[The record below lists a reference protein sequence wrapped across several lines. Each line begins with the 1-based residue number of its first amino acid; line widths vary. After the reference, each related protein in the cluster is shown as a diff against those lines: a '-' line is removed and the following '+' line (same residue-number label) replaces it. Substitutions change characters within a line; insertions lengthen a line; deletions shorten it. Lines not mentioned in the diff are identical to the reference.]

1 VTMECY
7 LLLPQ
12 AFAAKKPFH
21 PHAGSHLILSE
32 VQIQNHSCLVMDPP
46 VIPSGA
52 PVVVVLHGL
61 GTNADDMAP
70 LCEQL
75 KLPPCRFVLPDA
87 PLHLPGYPEEA
98 YAWYD
103 FQAHDRDE
111 IVKSREYLFKV
122 LDRFANDP
130 NLRPAPG
137 SEKKPVPLIL
147 MGFSQG
153 GVMSLEA
160 GLNYK
165 GKIAGIVSMSGYMP
179 DPWTTLQR
187 AEAPFETPILLVH
200 GEHDDVVPVQGSR
213 HAAESLQQT
222 GYTHVTLKKFPMGHT
237 ITPESLQTVQDFLVR
252 ILQS

>member
-1 VTMECY
+1 M
-7 LLLPQ
+7 
-12 AFAAKKPFH
+12 
-21 PHAGSHLILSE
+21 ILSE
-32 VQIQNHSCLVMDPP
+32 TQVDKHSCLVLDPP

-52 PVVVVLHGL
+52 PVIITLHGL
-61 GTNADDMAP
+61 GTNADDLAP
-70 LCEQL
+70 LCEEL

-87 PLHLPGYPEEA
+87 PMHLPGYPEGA

-103 FQAHDRDE
+103 FQAHDRSH

-122 LDRFANDP
+122 MDRFSNDP

-137 SEKKPVPLIL
+137 KAKEPVPVIL

-179 DPWTTLQR
+179 DPWATLTK

-200 GEHDDVVPVQGSR
+200 GSEDEVVPVEGSR
-213 HAAESLQQT
+213 HAAESLKQT
-222 GYTHVTLKKFPMGHT
+222 GFTSVTLKEFPMGHQ
-237 ITPESLQTVQDFLVR
+237 ISPDSLQTVQEFLKE
-252 ILQS
+252 IFPK